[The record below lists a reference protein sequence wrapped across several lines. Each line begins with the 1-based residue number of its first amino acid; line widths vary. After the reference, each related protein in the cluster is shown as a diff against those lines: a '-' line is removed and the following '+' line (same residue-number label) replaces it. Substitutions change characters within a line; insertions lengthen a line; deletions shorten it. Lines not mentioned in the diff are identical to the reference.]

1 MEENKNN
8 NQSQSQNNINDN
20 SYHNTPGFNPYI
32 NPYPPFGDAFEIN
45 WNTEIANILRDIRS
59 NTERQVRINRDG
71 TYTNFSIVFL
81 VLIFIAYMLIGFY
94 QNNGSNYP
102 ILCKLLAM
110 ILAILLLVM
119 LLHRHEVNILENL
132 NKNNENNFK

>member
-8 NQSQSQNNINDN
+8 DQSKSQNNINDN
-20 SYHNTPGFNPYI
+20 SCHNTSTFNPYN
-32 NPYPPFGDAFEIN
+32 NPYLPFSYTFEIN
-45 WNTEIANILRDIRS
+45 WKTEIANILRDIRS
-59 NTERQVRINRDG
+59 NTERPVRINRDG
-71 TYTNFSIVFL
+71 TYTKFSIVFL

-94 QNNGSNYP
+94 QNNGFNYP

-110 ILAILLLVM
+110 ILAIFLMVV